1 MSVTSQC
8 ILGQSLSKLRY
19 DTFKKVNN
27 KDPLLF
33 ANPEDRFSQTE
44 AHIIVRE
51 SVQHHYY
58 HAGLI
63 ARKPVFRVSEEVKLQ
78 PVCSATETSQNIES
92 LYDPSL
98 NIALCNK

>member
-1 MSVTSQC
+1 MYT
-8 ILGQSLSKLRY
+8 GSKLVQACPSL
-19 DTFKKVNN
+19 DMILSKKVNN

-33 ANPEDRFSQTE
+33 ANPEDRFSHTE

-51 SVQHHYY
+51 SVQHYHYY

-78 PVCSATETSQNIES
+78 PVCSATETS
-92 LYDPSL
+92 
-98 NIALCNK
+98 